1 MRHVVIRL
9 CGSVSVEVDGH
20 DVRAALRRGNEL
32 LLFAYLVLE
41 RGRCISREEAAA
53 AIWPERRPAHEEA
66 ALRTVLSRLRA
77 ALGADVLASAEGLF
91 LRLPDEVWVDV
102 REAQELVGAA
112 RRCGDAA
119 RALDLALQASTI
131 LEQTLLPG
139 FDRPWLDARRRH
151 LADLWADATELV
163 AWASLELRDP
173 AGALAAA
180 GSLVDRAPLHEVGY
194 QLLMLA
200 KARQGNV
207 ADALQVY
214 ERLRTVLRQE
224 LGTPPGEALRLLH
237 AQLLLHGGDTPAQ
250 RPVALTRAQLRELTR
265 SLATSRDSW
274 GHLVRHDATRRVFE
288 PIARSPVAEAWLI
301 CWMQGHDSGP
311 HDHDISSGAIT
322 VVSGELT
329 EERLTWGASTC
340 PQVFRTLDTFDFG
353 PTDIHRVYHSGD
365 DPSTAIHAFSPPL
378 RGLGAYAHGHR
389 GELLRHPLGPC
400 EEVRPLA

>member
-1 MRHVVIRL
+1 
-9 CGSVSVEVDGH
+9 
-20 DVRAALRRGNEL
+20 
-32 LLFAYLVLE
+32 
-41 RGRCISREEAAA
+41 
-53 AIWPERRPAHEEA
+53 
-66 ALRTVLSRLRA
+66 
-77 ALGADVLASAEGLF
+77 
-91 LRLPDEVWVDV
+91 
-102 REAQELVGAA
+102 
-112 RRCGDAA
+112 
-119 RALDLALQASTI
+119 
-131 LEQTLLPG
+131 
-139 FDRPWLDARRRH
+139 
-151 LADLWADATELV
+151 
-163 AWASLELRDP
+163 
-173 AGALAAA
+173 LAAA

-207 ADALQVY
+207 ADALHVY